1 MSGPVFLLG
10 ELKFVSIDG
19 DVMILSHKFTK
30 FDFKIQAF
38 KCFKYLVRGF
48 IKCTLSLFFENY
60 LVIVYYSVIF
70 AEKKEYF

>member
-38 KCFKYLVRGF
+38 KCSKYLV
-48 IKCTLSLFFENY
+48 
-60 LVIVYYSVIF
+60 
-70 AEKKEYF
+70 